1 MERIVNFMATQVI
14 IPNDISTL
22 MKIPTKVSTELV
34 EKTCLCISSA
44 ISDAK
49 RKGEDQ
55 VVINIGIGALSI
67 NLLDMQCKFVPGKNL
82 KTAIRAALNSPI
94 DPLELV
100 LEQAF
105 ADKLLTICEEVL

>member
-1 MERIVNFMATQVI
+1 MAAQINI
-14 IPNDISTL
+14 INDVGTL
-22 MKIPTKVSTELV
+22 LKIPTKVSNELTD
-34 EKTCLCISSA
+34 KACLCISSA
-44 ISDAK
+44 ISEAK
-49 RKGEDQ
+49 RRGDSQ
-55 VVINIGIGALSI
+55 TTVNIGIGTLSV

-82 KTAIRAALNSPI
+82 KTAIKSALGSEI